1 MILALDTNV
10 YTAYMRGAAEVR
22 ARVSAAQRVVL
33 PAATVAEL
41 QYGFRHGTRYEKNR
55 AQLDEFLASPFVE
68 FHPATLKTADR
79 FGRISA
85 ELRRAGTPI
94 PVNDV
99 WIAAQAMASGAVLLT
114 GDGHFDRI
122 PGLAF
127 IRIAPSGGE

>member
-1 MILALDTNV
+1 MTLVLDTNV
-10 YTAYMRGAAEVR
+10 YTAYMRGAAAARAKVR
-22 ARVSAAQRVVL
+22 AAQRVVL

-41 QYGFRHGTRYEKNR
+41 LYGFRHGTRYEKNR

-68 FHPATLKTADR
+68 FHPATFKTAET

-99 WIAAQAMASGAVLLT
+99 WIAAQTMASDAVLLT
-114 GDGHFDRI
+114 GDGHFNRI
-122 PGLAF
+122 PGLSV
-127 IRIAPSGGE
+127 IRIEQSRPQ